1 MGEETQM
8 TIEESVAKIRQDI
21 KAIAKNVKEMSN
33 EAKASETNGT
43 EDKGEVIA
51 NLMLSYRHLE
61 DASMRLGK
69 VLQARAGG
77 VSTYDSNVVGDPR
90 EDGIKAEPTE

>member
-1 MGEETQM
+1 MGEELEVTVEG
-8 TIEESVAKIRQDI
+8 TVAKVRQDI
-21 KAIAKNVKEMSN
+21 KAIAKNVKEMTNDVKS
-33 EAKASETNGT
+33 SETNGT

-90 EDGIKAEPTE
+90 EDGIKSEPTK